1 MDEAGLIRR
10 TVLPSGTR
18 VITEKMA
25 GTRAV
30 SIGMW
35 LPRGSRDEDAQ
46 ALGST
51 HFLEHLLFKGTTRR
65 DAKELAQVFDEV
77 GGDFNAATAKEY
89 THYYAEL
96 LGEDLDRAVDC
107 LMDMV
112 TAPLLEPQ
120 TFELERGV
128 IVDELMMA
136 LDSANEQAFD
146 SFAAKLFAGHPL
158 GRPIGGTV
166 QTVSEL
172 GLEALHHHY
181 QSGYT
186 PDQLVVAAAGDVDHR
201 RVCDLVMAALDRG
214 DSPWS
219 QWRVSQ
225 SAPPRDF
232 SLQVSAPISGFP
244 VPSRGEAADS
254 VSGSRGEAAVPGAG
268 EVQFSPSYGSFDEAG
283 NYEQTQILVGGPGL
297 RAGDEQEYV
306 MVVLKTVLGG
316 GMSSRLFQH
325 IREDRGLAYQVYPF
339 GISYRDCG
347 QFGVAAGC
355 NPSNAAEVAALLR
368 AELEDIGTN
377 LVSEEELARV
387 KGQMRGSTLLAME
400 DNSARMARLA
410 AAEIIRGEFASTEY
424 RMARLEAVTPA
435 EILELGAWLAE
446 NARLELRLGPR
457 V

>member
-1 MDEAGLIRR
+1 
-10 TVLPSGTR
+10 
-18 VITEKMA
+18 
-25 GTRAV
+25 
-30 SIGMW
+30 
-35 LPRGSRDEDAQ
+35 
-46 ALGST
+46 
-51 HFLEHLLFKGTTRR
+51 
-65 DAKELAQVFDEV
+65 
-77 GGDFNAATAKEY
+77 
-89 THYYAEL
+89 
-96 LGEDLDRAVDC
+96 
-107 LMDMV
+107 
-112 TAPLLEPQ
+112 
-120 TFELERGV
+120 
-128 IVDELMMA
+128 
-136 LDSANEQAFD
+136 
-146 SFAAKLFAGHPL
+146 
-158 GRPIGGTV
+158 
-166 QTVSEL
+166 
-172 GLEALHHHY
+172 
-181 QSGYT
+181 
-186 PDQLVVAAAGDVDHR
+186 
-201 RVCDLVMAALDRG
+201 MAALDRG